1 MQANNAFDAAAANYD
16 EDFTYSLIGIEVR
29 KIIHKYLAKNI
40 ASGSH
45 ILEINC
51 GSGEDAFFLAGLGC
65 KVMATDVWFD
75 SEMMHIRLLDS
86 REISIPLEWFPIL
99 REATNEQRLKWRLI
113 GKGVGIH
120 WEELDEDI
128 SVAAL
133 LK

>member
-1 MQANNAFDAAAANYD
+1 
-16 EDFTYSLIGIEVR
+16 
-29 KIIHKYLAKNI
+29 
-40 ASGSH
+40 
-45 ILEINC
+45 
-51 GSGEDAFFLAGLGC
+51 
-65 KVMATDVWFD
+65 MATDVWFD

-86 REISIPLEWFPIL
+86 REISIPLEWFPRL

>member
-1 MQANNAFDAAAANYD
+1 M
-16 EDFTYSLIGIEVR
+16 
-29 KIIHKYLAKNI
+29 NI
-40 ASGSH
+40 LNVKTS
-45 ILEINC
+45 EI
-51 GSGEDAFFLAGLGC
+51 
-65 KVMATDVWFD
+65 MATDVWFD

-86 REISIPLEWFPIL
+86 REISIPLEWFPKL
-99 REATNEQRLKWRLI
+99 REATVEQKLRWRFI

>member
-1 MQANNAFDAAAANYD
+1 M
-16 EDFTYSLIGIEVR
+16 
-29 KIIHKYLAKNI
+29 NI
-40 ASGSH
+40 FSIKTS
-45 ILEINC
+45 E
-51 GSGEDAFFLAGLGC
+51 
-65 KVMATDVWFD
+65 VMATDVWFD

-99 REATNEQRLKWRLI
+99 REATNEHRLKWRLI

>member
-1 MQANNAFDAAAANYD
+1 MNVFSIKTS
-16 EDFTYSLIGIEVR
+16 E
-29 KIIHKYLAKNI
+29 
-40 ASGSH
+40 
-45 ILEINC
+45 
-51 GSGEDAFFLAGLGC
+51 
-65 KVMATDVWFD
+65 VMATDVWFD

>member
-1 MQANNAFDAAAANYD
+1 M
-16 EDFTYSLIGIEVR
+16 SIL
-29 KIIHKYLAKNI
+29 NI
-40 ASGSH
+40 KTSD
-45 ILEINC
+45 I
-51 GSGEDAFFLAGLGC
+51 
-65 KVMATDVWFD
+65 MATDLWFD

-86 REISIPLEWFPIL
+86 REISIPLEWFPRL
-99 REATNEQRLKWRLI
+99 REATNKQRLKWRLI

>member
-1 MQANNAFDAAAANYD
+1 M
-16 EDFTYSLIGIEVR
+16 S
-29 KIIHKYLAKNI
+29 
-40 ASGSH
+40 
-45 ILEINC
+45 ILSIKT
-51 GSGEDAFFLAGLGC
+51 SDI
-65 KVMATDVWFD
+65 MATDVWFD

-86 REISIPLEWFPIL
+86 REISIPLEWFPRL

>member
-1 MQANNAFDAAAANYD
+1 M
-16 EDFTYSLIGIEVR
+16 
-29 KIIHKYLAKNI
+29 NI
-40 ASGSH
+40 LNTKTS
-45 ILEINC
+45 E
-51 GSGEDAFFLAGLGC
+51 
-65 KVMATDVWFD
+65 VMATDVWFD

>member
-1 MQANNAFDAAAANYD
+1 MP
-16 EDFTYSLIGIEVR
+16 
-29 KIIHKYLAKNI
+29 
-40 ASGSH
+40 
-45 ILEINC
+45 
-51 GSGEDAFFLAGLGC
+51 
-65 KVMATDVWFD
+65 TDVWFD

-86 REISIPLEWFPIL
+86 REISIPLEWFPKL